1 MENILEVTGLEKKY
15 ENFKLKGIDFSLP
28 EGCITGFIGINGA
41 GKTTTI
47 NSILDIIHRDRGN
60 IKFFGKS
67 LAGNEKEIK
76 NRIGIVFDDG
86 YFYDELSMEE
96 MKSIIAP
103 SYSRWSD
110 KCYRD
115 YMERFSLDPNQR
127 IETLSKGMKMKFSLV
142 LALSHQADL
151 LIMDEPTSG
160 LDPLMRSQFL
170 EILKEYMKEGGKGAL
185 FYTHIVSDLE
195 KVADLLILIDNGE
208 ILLKEEK
215 DILLDKYRKI
225 KGDIALLDEPCKKL
239 FLNLHTTEYG
249 FIGITSRVEEV
260 QRNMKSII
268 LERPTIE
275 EIMLAYIER
284 RKSDVYS
291 FA

>member
-185 FYTHIVSDLE
+185 FSTHIVSDLE

-275 EIMLAYIER
+275 EIRLAYIER

>member
-15 ENFKLKGIDFSLP
+15 EKFKLKGIDFSLP

-185 FYTHIVSDLE
+185 FSTHIVSDLE

>member
-160 LDPLMRSQFL
+160 LDTLMRSQFL

-185 FYTHIVSDLE
+185 FSTHIVSDLE

-275 EIMLAYIER
+275 EIMLAYIEM

>member
-1 MENILEVTGLEKKY
+1 M
-15 ENFKLKGIDFSLP
+15 
-28 EGCITGFIGINGA
+28 
-41 GKTTTI
+41 
-47 NSILDIIHRDRGN
+47 
-60 IKFFGKS
+60 
-67 LAGNEKEIK
+67 
-76 NRIGIVFDDG
+76 
-86 YFYDELSMEE
+86 
-96 MKSIIAP
+96 
-103 SYSRWSD
+103 
-110 KCYRD
+110 
-115 YMERFSLDPNQR
+115 
-127 IETLSKGMKMKFSLV
+127 
-142 LALSHQADL
+142 
-151 LIMDEPTSG
+151 
-160 LDPLMRSQFL
+160 
-170 EILKEYMKEGGKGAL
+170 
-185 FYTHIVSDLE
+185 E

>member
-115 YMERFSLDPNQR
+115 YMGRFSLDPNQR

-185 FYTHIVSDLE
+185 FSTHIVSDLE

>member
-1 MENILEVTGLEKKY
+1 MP
-15 ENFKLKGIDFSLP
+15 NF
-28 EGCITGFIGINGA
+28 
-41 GKTTTI
+41 
-47 NSILDIIHRDRGN
+47 
-60 IKFFGKS
+60 
-67 LAGNEKEIK
+67 
-76 NRIGIVFDDG
+76 
-86 YFYDELSMEE
+86 
-96 MKSIIAP
+96 
-103 SYSRWSD
+103 
-110 KCYRD
+110 
-115 YMERFSLDPNQR
+115 
-127 IETLSKGMKMKFSLV
+127 
-142 LALSHQADL
+142 
-151 LIMDEPTSG
+151 MDEPTSG

-185 FYTHIVSDLE
+185 FSTHIVSDLE

>member
-185 FYTHIVSDLE
+185 FSTHIVSDLE

-249 FIGITSRVEEV
+249 FI
-260 QRNMKSII
+260 
-268 LERPTIE
+268 PH
-275 EIMLAYIER
+275 
-284 RKSDVYS
+284 
-291 FA
+291 

>member
-15 ENFKLKGIDFSLP
+15 ENFKLKGIDLSLP

-185 FYTHIVSDLE
+185 FSTHIVSDLE

>member
-185 FYTHIVSDLE
+185 FSTHIVSDLE

-208 ILLKEEK
+208 SLLKEEK

>member
-1 MENILEVTGLEKKY
+1 MENILEVTVLEKKY

-185 FYTHIVSDLE
+185 FSTHIVSDLE

>member
-1 MENILEVTGLEKKY
+1 MKK
-15 ENFKLKGIDFSLP
+15 NMLKGIDFSLP

-185 FYTHIVSDLE
+185 FSTHIVSDLE

>member
-185 FYTHIVSDLE
+185 FSTHIVSDLE
-195 KVADLLILIDNGE
+195 KIADLLILIDNGE

>member
-15 ENFKLKGIDFSLP
+15 ENFKLKGIDFSLH

-185 FYTHIVSDLE
+185 FSTHIVSDLE

>member
-1 MENILEVTGLEKKY
+1 MENILEVTGLEKQYKD
-15 ENFKLKGIDFSLP
+15 FKLKSIDFSLP
-28 EGCITGFIGINGA
+28 EGCITGFIGTNGA

-60 IKFFGKS
+60 IKFFGKPFS
-67 LAGNEKEIK
+67 GNEKEIK

-103 SYSRWSD
+103 SYSGWSE

-115 YMERFSLDPNQR
+115 YMERFSLNPNQK

-142 LALSHQADL
+142 LALSHKADL

-170 EILKEYMKEGGKGAL
+170 EILKEYMKGGGKGV
-185 FYTHIVSDLE
+185 FFSTHIVSDLE
-195 KVADLLILIDNGE
+195 KVADVLILIDNGE

-225 KGDIALLDEPCKKL
+225 KGDIGLLDEPCKKL
-239 FLNLHTTEYG
+239 FLNLHVTEYG
-249 FIGITSRVEEV
+249 FVGITSHIEEI
-260 QRNMKSII
+260 QKKMKSII

>member
-76 NRIGIVFDDG
+76 NRIGFVFDDG

-185 FYTHIVSDLE
+185 FCTHIVSDLE

>member
-185 FYTHIVSDLE
+185 FSTHIVSDLE

-275 EIMLAYIER
+275 EIMLASIER

>member
-1 MENILEVTGLEKKY
+1 MENVLEVIGLEKQYKD
-15 ENFKLKGIDFSLP
+15 FRLKNIDFSLP
-28 EGCITGFIGINGA
+28 EGCITGFIGTNGA

-47 NSILDIIHRDRGN
+47 NAILDIIHRDGGN
-60 IKFFGKS
+60 VKFFGKFFS
-67 LAGNEKEIK
+67 GNEKEIK

-103 SYSRWSD
+103 AYSEWSES
-110 KCYRD
+110 CYRN
-115 YMERFSLDPNQR
+115 YMERFSLNPNQK

-142 LALSHQADL
+142 LALSHKADL

-170 EILKEYMKEGGKGAL
+170 EILKEYMKEGGKGVL
-185 FYTHIVSDLE
+185 FSTHIVSDLE
-195 KVADLLILIDNGE
+195 KVADILVLIDNGE
-208 ILLKEEK
+208 IILKEEK
-215 DILLDKYRKI
+215 DILLDRHRKI
-225 KGDIALLDEPCKKL
+225 KGDIGLLDGECKRL
-239 FLNLHTTEYG
+239 FLNLQVSEYG
-249 FIGITSRVEEV
+249 FVGITSYIEEV
-260 QRNMKSII
+260 QKKMKSII

-284 RKSDVYS
+284 RKSDVNS